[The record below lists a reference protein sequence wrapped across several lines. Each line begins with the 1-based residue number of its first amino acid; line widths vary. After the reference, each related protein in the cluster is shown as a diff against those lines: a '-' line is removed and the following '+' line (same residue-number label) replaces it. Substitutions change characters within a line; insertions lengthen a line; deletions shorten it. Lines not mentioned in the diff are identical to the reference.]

1 LALLALA
8 GCASMD
14 PHVQEAKRLVRGDE
28 PVISG
33 TLEGGV
39 WVVEDVNGGGVI
51 DDARLDASF
60 AEGKV
65 SGRSGCNRYNGQWQ
79 QDGANIRI
87 GPLMSTRMACAPAL
101 MTLEQ
106 KFLAALEAA
115 SLVSFDATGAAF
127 LKAPDGR
134 VLRMRRQAE
143 NAGPVPTPIEPNKL

>member
-1 LALLALA
+1 VRRAGWLVLLVLA
-8 GCASMD
+8 GCASID

-28 PVISG
+28 PVIAG

-39 WVVEDVNGGGVI
+39 WLVEDVNGGGVI

-60 AEGKV
+60 ADGKV
-65 SGRSGCNRYNGQWQ
+65 AGRSGCNRYNGGWQ
-79 QDGANIRI
+79 QDGATIKV

-115 SLVSFDATGAAF
+115 TTVSFDATGAAF

-134 VLRMRRQAE
+134 VLRLRREGA
-143 NAGPVPTPIEPNKL
+143 